1 MPSGGGQ
8 PAQTTQVSKVELP
21 AWVDQ
26 ASQQNYDLAKQVA
39 DRPFA
44 QYEGSRVAAPSQYTT
59 QGYDQ
64 IQANV
69 GAANPY
75 VDAAT
80 GAYNK
85 ANSLYDD
92 AAGMYKSTAP
102 LYDQA
107 QTQFGKAG
115 SVLDQSMPL
124 FGQAA
129 DIYRSTA
136 GPLDI
141 NQFLNPY
148 TNEVE
153 QRAIGNANT
162 ALTQQ
167 MAGNASAAEKAGAFG
182 GSRFAV
188 QQGVTQGEGVR
199 NIGDLSAQL
208 RRAGIDFATQTALQ
222 DRTGRQAAA
231 GGLLNTAGGMG
242 GASDRYMNTGT
253 GYLNTAAGIRD
264 TAAGLG
270 STAGGVAGTGS
281 GYLGAANTKLAGN
294 AQDVQSLMMA
304 GQSDMAQRQQVINAD
319 MQKFQERQDY
329 PVQQL
334 NMRLAALGMSPYGKT
349 ETSNKTSTS
358 EDKGPDWA
366 TIGLGTLK
374 TIPSLVAMSD
384 RDAKTDITKLTD
396 GDIPMYSYRY
406 KGDPKSYPKIVGPMA
421 QDVEKKFPSAVKKI
435 GKYKTIDYSN
445 LMEVLS

>member
-8 PAQTTQVSKVELP
+8 PAQTTQISKVELP
-21 AWVDQ
+21 AWVDK
-26 ASQQNYDLAKQVA
+26 ASQENYQMAKNVS

-44 QYEGSRVAAPSQYTT
+44 QYQGSRVADPSQYTT

-64 IQANV
+64 IQANI

-92 AAGMYKSTAP
+92 SASMYKSTAP

-107 QTQFGKAG
+107 QGQFGKAS

-264 TAAGLG
+264 TAAGIG
-270 STAGGVAGTGS
+270 STAGGVAGTGT
-281 GYLGAANTKLAGN
+281 GYLGAANTKLSGN
-294 AQDVQSLMMA
+294 
-304 GQSDMAQRQQVINAD
+304 
-319 MQKFQERQDY
+319 
-329 PVQQL
+329 
-334 NMRLAALGMSPYGKT
+334 
-349 ETSNKTSTS
+349 
-358 EDKGPDWA
+358 
-366 TIGLGTLK
+366 
-374 TIPSLVAMSD
+374 
-384 RDAKTDITKLTD
+384 
-396 GDIPMYSYRY
+396 
-406 KGDPKSYPKIVGPMA
+406 
-421 QDVEKKFPSAVKKI
+421 
-435 GKYKTIDYSN
+435 
-445 LMEVLS
+445 

>member
-8 PAQTTQVSKVELP
+8 PAQTTQISKVELP

-26 ASQQNYDLAKQVA
+26 ASQQNYQLAKNVS

-44 QYEGSRVAAPSQYTT
+44 QYQGSRVADPSQYTT

-64 IQANV
+64 IQSNI

-75 VDAAT
+75 VDMAT
-80 GAYNK
+80 NAYNR

-92 AAGMYKSTAP
+92 SAGMYKSTAP

-188 QQGVTQGEGVR
+188 QQGVTQGEGIR

-208 RRAGIDFATQTALQ
+208 RKAGIDFATQTALQ

-264 TAAGLG
+264 TAAGIG
-270 STAGGVAGTGS
+270 NTAGGVAGTGT
-281 GYLGAANTKLAGN
+281 GYLGAANTKLSGN
-294 AQDVQSLMMA
+294 AQDIQSLMMA
-304 GQSDMAQRQQVINAD
+304 GNQDTAQRQSVINAD
-319 MQKFQERQDY
+319 MQKFQEQQDY

-366 TIGLGTLK
+366 TIGLGALK

-384 RDAKTDITKLTD
+384 REAKTDITKLTD

-435 GKYKTIDYSN
+435 GKYKTINYSN